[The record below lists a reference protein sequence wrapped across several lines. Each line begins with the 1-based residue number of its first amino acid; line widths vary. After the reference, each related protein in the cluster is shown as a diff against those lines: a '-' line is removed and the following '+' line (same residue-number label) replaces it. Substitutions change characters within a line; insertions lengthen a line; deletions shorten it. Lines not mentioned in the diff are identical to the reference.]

1 MAELVKGST
10 ELPDKAAIDYAAS
23 LMRHYGFE
31 LERFTIEQ
39 LISSWLGNYSINWV
53 RLAIVEALYQGR
65 YKAVSVE
72 QILAFWKRRGQPIY
86 HFNHEFE
93 HLVCDKFPRDL
104 SASPTNGHEKNGRPH
119 FSEPELFHPKLFGR
133 SSSFRSVPSASQE
146 MSQWE
151 GSSYFKTE
159 TQPSLLEQSEPPA
172 QVDPSSESIAEV
184 LIQTNPLVEESPS
197 LPTSELDAEDKPPA
211 NDAEP
216 PASLESPL
224 LTPIQD
230 GECDRPPPA
239 KFNSEQDAVLPLPS
253 LLPNQNQNVSPEVL
267 NLAGTE
273 ILLPALGLSNPALKP
288 KLKLHLTTLYQPNWL
303 ISSASKPP
311 IHQFTP
317 ISETS
322 DFYSKLKA
330 VAKPDDA
337 GDKGLGTGG

>member
-31 LERFTIEQ
+31 VEYYTIEQ
-39 LISSWLGNYSINWV
+39 MISSWLGNYSINWV

-72 QILAFWKRRGQPIY
+72 QILAFWKRRGQPIH

-104 SASPTNGHEKNGRPH
+104 SASPTNGHEKNGRPS
-119 FSEPELFHPKLFGR
+119 FPEPELFHPKLFAR

-159 TQPSLLEQSEPPA
+159 TQPSLLEQGEPSTP
-172 QVDPSSESIAEV
+172 VDPSSKATAEV
-184 LIQTNPLVEESPS
+184 ASPS
-197 LPTSELDAEDKPPA
+197 SPSVEVVPLPESELEVEDKPPTENPETSA
-211 NDAEP
+211 NLEP
-216 PASLESPL
+216 PSLTS
-224 LTPIQD
+224 TQN
-230 GECDRPPPA
+230 GECDRPPPTQ
-239 KFNSEQDAVLPLPS
+239 FNSKQDAVLPLPS
-253 LLPNQNQNVSPEVL
+253 LLPNQNQNGLPEVL

-337 GDKGLGTGG
+337 GGKGLGVRG